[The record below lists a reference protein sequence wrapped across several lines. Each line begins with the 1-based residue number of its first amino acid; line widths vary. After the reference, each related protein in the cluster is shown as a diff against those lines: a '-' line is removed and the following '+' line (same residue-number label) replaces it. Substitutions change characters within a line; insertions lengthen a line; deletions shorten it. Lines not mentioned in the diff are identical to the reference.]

1 MNTDRP
7 MEYIHIKDMRAA
19 GLEPTEVLSGYQW
32 KNNLGYYQSTKDA
45 STNFYIEQMPKGKYV
60 FRYDVVANIAGKFSN
75 GITTMQNYYAPQMN
89 AHTQGTN
96 VTVVP
101 H

>member
-1 MNTDRP
+1 MSS
-7 MEYIHIKDMRAA
+7 E
-19 GLEPTEVLSGYQW
+19 
-32 KNNLGYYQSTKDA
+32 
-45 STNFYIEQMPKGKYV
+45 
-60 FRYDVVANIAGKFSN
+60 YDVVANIAGKFSN